1 IPLLTHM
8 PYVVPFDTRA
18 SLFRALVSMDHA
30 EIQSA
35 ASSSLF
41 HGGYSRGISAK
52 VRRSHM
58 LEDGLVAYGKL
69 HGADFKQDF
78 YIQFYDDFG
87 MREWGVDG
95 GGLFKEFVVSIVREA
110 FNPSNQVFWETA
122 DHLLYPNA
130 SSSARQSHSLN
141 LYNFLGRLVG
151 KSLYSNIL
159 IDAQFALFFLSK
171 VLGHQSQFDD
181 LKSLDK
187 EIYDGL
193 VSLKRYENDVE
204 SDFGLTF
211 AVSSLVMNNPLNG
224 NANQQPNTSSVVT
237 IDLIPGG
244 SDINVTRDNRFRYIE
259 LMCNHKLNVELSP
272 QTRAFRQ
279 GLYEMIPQRW
289 LRLFAD
295 PHELQMLISGKSA
308 EIDVNDMEANTVY
321 GNEYNRNHPVI
332 EMFWNVVRNRLT
344 SAERRKLV
352 QFITSCERP
361 PLMGFSE
368 LRPSIQIVPDHG
380 VESANQA
387 AAATVATAAN
397 TSRLP
402 TASTCVNQLR
412 LPVYTAEDV
421 MYQKLRRAIL
431 SGAGFDLS

>member
-1 IPLLTHM
+1 LLTHM

-211 AVSSLVMNNPLNG
+211 AVSSL
-224 NANQQPNTSSVVT
+224 QPNTSSVVT

-368 LRPSIQIVPDHG
+368 LRPSIQIVPDH
-380 VESANQA
+380 
-387 AAATVATAAN
+387 AAN